1 MSFRSVFLAVVVAF
15 ALILSAFLINR
26 QRPRIET
33 AQPTADFVRASG
45 KCAECH
51 ARLQYSVVHEYE
63 MSAHAKKGVNCLDC
77 HQPGPGQQKV
87 DHHGFVISTHLT
99 AGNWPLLPRRR
110 LPGVFAQPA
119 RCSELGSG
127 SRGEGA
133 QSRTGLLQ

>member
-1 MSFRSVFLAVVVAF
+1 KVAQTATFPEGKSMSFRSVFLAVVIAF

-26 QRPRIET
+26 QRPSVET

-77 HQPGPGQQKV
+77 HQASTGQQKV
-87 DHHGFVISTHLT
+87 DHH
-99 AGNWPLLPRRR
+99 
-110 LPGVFAQPA
+110 
-119 RCSELGSG
+119 
-127 SRGEGA
+127 
-133 QSRTGLLQ
+133 